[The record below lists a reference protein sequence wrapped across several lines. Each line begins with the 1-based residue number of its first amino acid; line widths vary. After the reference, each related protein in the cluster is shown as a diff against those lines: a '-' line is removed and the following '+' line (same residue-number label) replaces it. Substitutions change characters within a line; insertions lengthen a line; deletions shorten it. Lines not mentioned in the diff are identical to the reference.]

1 MTDNERQLLLL
12 VADALLM
19 ADTRQMLDRD
29 LRLRLRDARHAMDDE
44 AHAAPRDYSAVL
56 AESIRVA
63 HLTSEPAA
71 VLQALV
77 ERINPTTPAE
87 AARDL
92 VETLAGLVSQACRRE
107 LDFTSDLASALRDA
121 QVPIYEAMQ
130 GVPRAAPRSATQG
143 GQRLPRSSGSG
154 EAPHAA
160 SDAHSP
166 GTGNVREAD
175 HYAKE
180 KLRRG
185 LPNYD
190 MGGAD
195 GLPLRPG
202 AGKRWA
208 CPRCGHDLE
217 ASIALVGE
225 AWKG

>member
-1 MTDNERQLLLL
+1 MTQ
-12 VADALLM
+12 
-19 ADTRQMLDRD
+19 
-29 LRLRLRDARHAMDDE
+29 
-44 AHAAPRDYSAVL
+44 
-56 AESIRVA
+56 
-63 HLTSEPAA
+63 SEPAA

-166 GTGNVREAD
+166 G
-175 HYAKE
+175 
-180 KLRRG
+180 
-185 LPNYD
+185 
-190 MGGAD
+190 
-195 GLPLRPG
+195 

-217 ASIALVGE
+217 ASIALLGPE
-225 AWKG
+225 WKGEP